1 MFGTELY
8 VSLVVGV
15 VLSLIYAE
23 RTGVVPAGLIVP
35 GYLALIFD
43 QVLFLAAIFLISFL
57 TYLFVTQVVGRLA
70 VLYGRRRFGAM
81 LVTGVVLKLAF
92 DYFYPTLPF
101 EVYEF
106 RGIGVIVPGL
116 IANTIQKQ
124 GVVPTVLSTLILSG
138 LTFLIL
144 FAYSLV
150 AA

>member
-8 VSLVVGV
+8 ISLVVGV

-23 RTGVVPAGLIVP
+23 RTGVLPAGLIVP
-35 GYLALIFD
+35 GYLALVLD
-43 QVLFLAAIFLISFL
+43 QVLFLGVIFLISFATFL
-57 TYLFVTQVVGRLA
+57 IVTHGIGR
-70 VLYGRRRFGAM
+70 VTILYGRRKFGAM
-81 LVTGVVLKLAF
+81 LATGVLLKLVF
-92 DYFYPTLPF
+92 DYFYPALPF

-124 GVVPTVLSTLILSG
+124 GVVPTVVSTLILSG

-144 FAYSLV
+144 FGYSLV

>member
-8 VSLVVGV
+8 VALVIGV
-15 VLSLIYAE
+15 VLSLVYAE
-23 RTGVVPAGLIVP
+23 RTGVLPAGLIVP
-35 GYLALIFD
+35 GYLALVLD
-43 QVLFLAAIFLISFL
+43 QVLFVAAIFLISFV
-57 TYLFVTQVVGRLA
+57 TFVVVTQGIGRITI
-70 VLYGRRRFGAM
+70 LYGRRKFGAM
-81 LVTGVVLKLAF
+81 LATGVVLKLVF
-92 DYFYPTLPF
+92 DYFYPVLPF

-150 AA
+150 TG